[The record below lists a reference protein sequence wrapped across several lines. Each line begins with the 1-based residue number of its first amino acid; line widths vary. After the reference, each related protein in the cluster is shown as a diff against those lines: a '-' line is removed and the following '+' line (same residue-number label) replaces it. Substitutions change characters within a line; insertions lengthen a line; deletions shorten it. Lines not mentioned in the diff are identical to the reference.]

1 MDDSSL
7 FLVRAGTRAS
17 AAGMGRFGAWA
28 AEAWLSPTHST
39 PLNRLDKQK
48 FFVVGIGLFSRRGA
62 VKEDTAIGIL
72 FAAAL
77 ALGVVLIS
85 TVRSYA
91 VDLTHILFG
100 NVLGVSAGDLWLTG
114 ILAAAVLATVKAP
127 LCVCAD
133 PV

>member
-48 FFVVGIGLFSRRGA
+48 FFVVGIGLFSGVTTCLFPLTVIKTRQMASHDVSPGMSGALLFVCRR
-62 VKEDTAIGIL
+62 
-72 FAAAL
+72 
-77 ALGVVLIS
+77 
-85 TVRSYA
+85 RRRRRR
-91 VDLTHILFG
+91 
-100 NVLGVSAGDLWLTG
+100 
-114 ILAAAVLATVKAP
+114 
-127 LCVCAD
+127 CVCGSGSGNAVNTH
-133 PV
+133 P